1 MFFSSVKERNRLS
14 SNGMSNIYLKV
25 TIEKKWRTQIF
36 NFVSLKGSSP
46 ALFLGEA
53 PTHADIIEILNFLL
67 QLTSQWSV
75 SKSIWWLFYYFYFE
89 RNYDV
94 LKSRRPCFLLNK
106 NVNFSKNELQSKMG
120 NATRKFRELNLALQ
134 LV

>member
-1 MFFSSVKERNRLS
+1 MTY
-14 SNGMSNIYLKV
+14 SNLQFCK
-25 TIEKKWRTQIF
+25 F
-36 NFVSLKGSSP
+36 LKGSSP

-75 SKSIWWLFYYFYFE
+75 SKSIWWLFYYFYCE

-94 LKSRRPCFLLNK
+94 LKSKRPCFLLNK
-106 NVNFSKNELQSKMG
+106 NVNFGKNETQSKMG